1 VENKPALWTEPK
13 LYYVQDTSSYARSY
27 CGDSVLWLRADGYGC
42 TTNLA
47 RAMRVEACWIGRET
61 DLLWSCELV
70 DKHATRQLDM
80 LLLDWL
86 KREALHAK

>member
-13 LYYVQDTSSYARSY
+13 LYYVQDTRSY
-27 CGDSVLWLRADGYGC
+27 RGNSVFWLRADGYGC

-47 RAMRVEACWIGRET
+47 QALRVEACWIGRET

-70 DKHATRQLDM
+70 DKHATRQLNM
-80 LLLDWL
+80 LLLDWI